1 MMNMSKITA
10 VTVHGGHNP
19 QGKIACG
26 ASDYIDESKEDRII
40 TKKVVALLKKNGI
53 KAYNCTVNNGTSQTD
68 VLRKI
73 CAKCN
78 SKVRDIDISIH
89 FNAANHQKLPD
100 GKTLGTEVWVR
111 SAEGVRGDLA
121 KRICNQISKI
131 GFSNRGVKTTNNLWV
146 LNQTNRPA
154 LLIEVCFVTDP
165 DDAALYLKHKD
176 DIAKGIVQ
184 AILNYNKAQ

>member
-1 MMNMSKITA
+1 MSKIKA

-40 TKKVVALLKKNGI
+40 TKKVIALLKKNGI

-89 FNAANHQKLPD
+89 FNASSHQKLSD
-100 GKTLGTEVWVR
+100 KKTLGTEVWVR
-111 SAEGVRGDLA
+111 STEGVRGNLA

>member
-1 MMNMSKITA
+1 MAKITA

-40 TKKVVALLKKNGI
+40 TKKVVKLLKKNGI
-53 KAYNCTVNNGTSQTD
+53 KAYNCTVNNGTSQND

-78 SKVRDIDISIH
+78 SKKRDVDISIH
-89 FNAANHQKLPD
+89 FNAANHQKIRD
-100 GKTLGTEVWVR
+100 KKNVGTEVWVR
-111 SAEGVRGDLA
+111 KTDGVRGDLA
-121 KRICNQISKI
+121 KRICNKISKI
-131 GFSNRGVKTTNNLWV
+131 GFTNRGVKATQNLWF

-165 DDAALYLKHKD
+165 DDFDLYKKSKD
-176 DIAKGIVQ
+176 KIAQ
-184 AILNYNKAQ
+184 AIVDAFLAYNKAQ

>member
-1 MMNMSKITA
+1 MSKIKA

-53 KAYNCTVNNGTSQTD
+53 KAYNCTVNNGTSQID

-78 SKVRDIDISIH
+78 SKTRDIDISIH
-89 FNAANHQKLPD
+89 FNSAVHQKVQD
-100 GKTLGTEVWVR
+100 GKTTG
-111 SAEGVRGDLA
+111 
-121 KRICNQISKI
+121 C
-131 GFSNRGVKTTNNLWV
+131 
-146 LNQTNRPA
+146 
-154 LLIEVCFVTDP
+154 LLYTSPSPRD
-165 DDAALYLKHKD
+165 
-176 DIAKGIVQ
+176 
-184 AILNYNKAQ
+184 

>member
-1 MMNMSKITA
+1 MSKIRT

-53 KAYNCTVNNGTSQTD
+53 KAYNCSVNNGTSQTD

-78 SKVRDIDISIH
+78 SLQRDLDISIH
-89 FNAANHQKLPD
+89 FNCFTHRSKKD
-100 GKTLGTEVWVR
+100 SVTMGTEVVVR
-111 SAEGVRGDLA
+111 SKDGIRGDVG
-121 KRICNQISKI
+121 KRVCSQISKI
-131 GFSNRGVKTTNNLWV
+131 GFTNRGVKIDADLYILNHTTK
-146 LNQTNRPA
+146 PA
-154 LLIEVCFVTDP
+154 ILIEVCFVSDP

-176 DIAKGIVQ
+176 DIAKAIVK
-184 AILNYNKAQ
+184 AILNYNKTH

>member
-1 MMNMSKITA
+1 MMIMSKIKA

-19 QGKIACG
+19 RGKIACG

-40 TKKVVALLKKNGI
+40 TKKVIALLKKNGI

-89 FNAANHQKLPD
+89 FNASSHQKLSD
-100 GKTLGTEVWVR
+100 KKTLGTEVWVR
-111 SAEGVRGDLA
+111 STEGVRGNLA
-121 KRICNQISKI
+121 KRICNQISKV
-131 GFSNRGVKTTNNLWV
+131 GFTNRGVKTTSNLWV